1 MSLDGK
7 GQEEQNVEE
16 IFFSKRR
23 IGDQEGKAGRE
34 NTRVM

>member
-1 MSLDGK
+1 MEKGK
-7 GQEEQNVEE
+7 KNRMWKR
-16 IFFSKRR
+16 FFFPKRR